1 MTMTMWII
9 EAFLLSA
16 IIGLAYTVLSL
27 GRE

>member
-1 MTMTMWII
+1 MTMTVWII
-9 EAFLLSA
+9 EACLLSA